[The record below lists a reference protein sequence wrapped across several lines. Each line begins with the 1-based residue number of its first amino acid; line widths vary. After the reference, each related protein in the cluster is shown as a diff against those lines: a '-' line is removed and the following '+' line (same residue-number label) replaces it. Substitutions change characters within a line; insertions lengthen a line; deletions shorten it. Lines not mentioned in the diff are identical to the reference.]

1 MQLMNTKTIFCK
13 LCYQKGKE
21 RCQLA
26 KMFDQ
31 ALNDPDLESRQKQ
44 IESSIQTIGLHNREN
59 CCLYIDELK
68 TYVEATNTRTNL
80 P

>member
-1 MQLMNTKTIFCK
+1 MNTKTIFCK

-31 ALNDPDLESRQKQ
+31 ALNDPDPESRQIQ
-44 IESSIQTIGLHNREN
+44 IDSSIETISRHNPEN
-59 CCLYIDELK
+59 CCLDVDELK
-68 TYVEATNTRTNL
+68 NYIEETYPRINRK
-80 P
+80 